1 MESNRK
7 SYSRLR
13 EITTDKLGSNKKKY
27 EVIRKDEIEY
37 LQDTE
42 LKNIKNV
49 IGSVLK
55 SAFTENHEAQDI
67 LLFEGEKPEI
77 KVKGRWQILESCDKW
92 EQDHFNYFLFNMSN
106 ISTKNRDG

>member
-1 MESNRK
+1 N
-7 SYSRLR
+7 
-13 EITTDKLGSNKKKY
+13 
-27 EVIRKDEIEY
+27 

-106 ISTKNRDG
+106 ISTKNRDGKYYIGEEIVDKKQGNLLDRKSTRLNSSHVSIS